1 MVDSETLE
9 QQVLH
14 VKDAKVVGGPI
25 YVGKAYEHRP
35 PGEKE
40 RPRAVLV
47 DMRAEPEGRGEEF
60 LDTGNVGQV
69 LRWPSD
75 HKAVLVTFDV
85 KEAPRPQDGGAG
97 GVEGGAGRG
106 KEDADAEKDAEGHAG
121 GPVTP
126 GPDQKELV
134 TDVVG

>member
-75 HKAVLVTFDV
+75 VARKWWLQALNSTSRLRRVV
-85 KEAPRPQDGGAG
+85 
-97 GVEGGAGRG
+97 GRG
-106 KEDADAEKDAEGHAG
+106 GCRMR
-121 GPVTP
+121 GPT
-126 GPDQKELV
+126 
-134 TDVVG
+134 VG